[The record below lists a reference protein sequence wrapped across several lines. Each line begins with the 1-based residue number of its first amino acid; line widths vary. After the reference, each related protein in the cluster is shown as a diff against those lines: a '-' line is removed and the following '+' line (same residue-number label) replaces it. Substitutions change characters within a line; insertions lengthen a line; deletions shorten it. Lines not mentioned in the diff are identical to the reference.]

1 MDKVLRPERLDVD
14 PVSSN
19 AAQKFNYEIKTFR
32 HYIAA

>member
-1 MDKVLRPERLDVD
+1 MDKVLQPERLDVD

-19 AAQKFNYEIKTFR
+19 ATQKFNHEIKTFR